1 MKIGIL
7 NADKVRP
14 ELVDHFGEYPDMF
27 GNLLLSIEPGIEIV
41 VYDVISGDYP
51 EKMDEVHGYIITG
64 SKMSVYDEIDWIK
77 QLGEFV
83 QELHKKKKKL
93 IGICFGHQLVAHF
106 LGGKTQKSDKGWGI
120 GIHESILSSSAEH
133 YGVEGQNYNLV
144 CSHQDQIVEPAPS
157 SVILASSE
165 FCPYSMLQIEDHI
178 LTFQGH
184 PEFSKDFSRSL
195 LDLRKNDFDENT
207 YQEGLDSLTKNTDA
221 HEVGKWIVN
230 FIKGNPTSHQL

>member
-7 NADKVRP
+7 KADKVRH
-14 ELVDHFGEYPDMF
+14 ELRDHFGEYPAMF
-27 GNLLLSIEPGIEIV
+27 ENLLREVEVDIEIV
-41 VYDVISGDYP
+41 IYDVISGEYP
-51 EKMDEVHGYIITG
+51 KQMDEVQGYIITG

-106 LGGKTQKSDKGWGI
+106 LGGKTQKSEKGWGI

-221 HEVGKWIVN
+221 HEAGKWIVN

>member
-1 MKIGIL
+1 MRF
-7 NADKVRP
+7 N
-14 ELVDHFGEYPDMF
+14 
-27 GNLLLSIEPGIEIV
+27 
-41 VYDVISGDYP
+41 
-51 EKMDEVHGYIITG
+51 GYIITG
-64 SKMSVYDEIDWIK
+64 SKMSVYEEIGWIK

-120 GIHESILSSSAEH
+120 GIHESILTDSAKH
-133 YGVEGQNYNLV
+133 YGIEGQNYNLV
-144 CSHQDQIVEPAPS
+144 CSHQDQVVKPAPS

-195 LDLRKNDFDENT
+195 LSLRKNDFEENS

-230 FIKGNPTSHQL
+230 FIKGNLSSHQL

>member
-7 NADKVRP
+7 KADKVRH
-14 ELVDHFGEYPDMF
+14 ELRDHFGEYPAMF
-27 GNLLLSIEPGIEIV
+27 ENLLREVEVDIEIV
-41 VYDVISGDYP
+41 IYDVISGEYP
-51 EKMDEVHGYIITG
+51 KQMDEVQGYIITG

-77 QLGEFV
+77 ELGKFV
-83 QELHKKKKKL
+83 QELHNKKKKL
-93 IGICFGHQLVAHF
+93 IGICFGHQMVAHY
-106 LGGKTQKSDKGWGI
+106 LGGKTQKSDKGWGV
-120 GIHESILSSSAEH
+120 GIQESKFTKAATS
-133 YGVEGQNYNLV
+133 YGSEGQTYNLV

-157 SVILASSE
+157 SVVLASSD

-184 PEFSKDFSRSL
+184 PEFNKDFSRSL

-221 HEVGKWIVN
+221 HAVGKWIVN
-230 FIKGNPTSHQL
+230 FIKGNPTSHHL